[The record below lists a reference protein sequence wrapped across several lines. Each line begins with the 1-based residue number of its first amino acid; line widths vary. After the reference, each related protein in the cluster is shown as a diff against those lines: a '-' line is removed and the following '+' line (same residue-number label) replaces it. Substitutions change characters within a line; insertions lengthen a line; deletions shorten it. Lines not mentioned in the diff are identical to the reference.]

1 MAPKKSKSDPD
12 PAIDHKDED
21 AASEGMRQLYAREK
35 ILSAFKEFGV
45 DARFEVREL
54 MRLVKSRKSSRPVKL
69 RALERLQDL
78 RYEVRD
84 TRLSSRVYKRT
95 PGGPPIEQ
103 EPPLP
108 AEMLAEAARVELE

>member
-1 MAPKKSKSDPD
+1 MAPRKTKSDPD
-12 PAIDHKDED
+12 PTPDQPDDD
-21 AASEGMRQLYAREK
+21 AAAEGMRECYAKDK
-35 ILSAFKEFGV
+35 ILAAFKEFGV

-54 MRLVKSRKSSRPVKL
+54 VRLVKSRKSSRPVRL
-69 RALERLQDL
+69 RALERLQEL

-103 EPPLP
+103 EAPVS
-108 AEMLAEAARVELE
+108 AAMLAEAALVE